1 MTYTSLAALIILSTL
16 GTSAFVQVI
25 PTPQR
30 ISPLHATEAFQ
41 RSLLAARLG
50 TNSKE
55 NSGTDA
61 VAAPGISAAVDDR
74 KQEQEKF
81 QRSLLE
87 AKFAYDAINAAM
99 ATTPTPVAVVAEPA
113 LVEEAPVV
121 AEPEPVPEPAAPEPV
136 ATATPE
142 PEPEAPKPI
151 IPEPVVVPTPKRV
164 VKPTEF
170 TVPRELGIV
179 PINEATVQFT
189 AGTLGAATGLVLGGP
204 ILAAVIA
211 AGFNYLSRKDEDRTT
226 SSTTSAKKV
235 VDTASQTALLG
246 YNFVAQFEKDNK
258 VFDSILKLMENVV
271 DKAKE
276 SDSSAG
282 DALVTLE
289 STLGGIASKVEE
301 LNDDYDL
308 VGGAG
313 TLLNSVGDLVETSVD
328 KVLDLNDEYKLTDR
342 AGGAVKGAVEKVKE
356 K

>member
-1 MTYTSLAALIILSTL
+1 MTYTSLAALIILSAS

-55 NSGTDA
+55 NGGTVA
-61 VAAPGISAAVDDR
+61 VAAPGISAAVDDK

-87 AKFAYDAINAAM
+87 AKFAYDAINAAI
-99 ATTPTPVAVVAEPA
+99 ATTPTTVAAVAEPA
-113 LVEEAPVV
+113 PVEEASVV

-136 ATATPE
+136 AAATPE
-142 PEPEAPKPI
+142 PEPEAPKPV
-151 IPEPVVVPTPKRV
+151 IPEPVAVPTPKRV

-170 TVPRELGIV
+170 TVPREMGIV

-189 AGTLGAATGLVLGGP
+189 AGTLGAAAGLVLGGP
-204 ILAAVIA
+204 ILGAVIA

-226 SSTTSAKKV
+226 SSTSAKKV

-246 YNFVAQFEKDNK
+246 YNFLAQFEKDNK
-258 VFDSILKLMENVV
+258 VFDSILKLMEKAV

-289 STLGGIASKVEE
+289 STLGGIANKVEE

-313 TLLNSVGDLVETSVD
+313 TLLNSVGDLVEISVD
-328 KVLDLNDEYKLTDR
+328 KVVGLNDEYKLTDR
-342 AGGAVKGAVEKVKE
+342 AGGVVQDAVGKVTEK
-356 K
+356 